1 MNTKDMLRMMN
12 YGDPVIVDDSIVGHL
27 SNSYVSDGIAEVLL
41 DGSAVT
47 IEFDRIRVP
56 DSIASVFMK
65 EERERR
71 DRQEKTAAQRAA
83 TAERIKAFNEAVKRN
98 EAARSALLEKRALQE
113 AQ

>member
-1 MNTKDMLRMMN
+1 MNTKDMLRMMS

-41 DGSAVT
+41 NGSAVT
-47 IEFDRIRVP
+47 IEFNRIRVP

-71 DRQEKTAAQRAA
+71 GRQEKTAAQRAA
-83 TAERIKAFNEAVKRN
+83 AAERIKAFNEAVKRN
-98 EAARSALLEKRALQE
+98 EAARAVLLEKRALQE

>member
-1 MNTKDMLRMMN
+1 MNTKDMLRMMS

-27 SNSYVSDGIAEVLL
+27 SNSYISDGTAEVLL
-41 DGSAVT
+41 NGSAVT

-56 DSIASVFMK
+56 ESIASVFMK

-71 DRQEKTAAQRAA
+71 DRQEKTAVQRAA
-83 TAERIKAFNEAVKRN
+83 TAQRIKAFNEAVRRN
-98 EAARSALLEKRALQE
+98 EVARAVLLEKRALQE

>member
-1 MNTKDMLRMMN
+1 MNTKDMLMMMN

-27 SNSYVSDGIAEVLL
+27 SNSYVSDDIAEVLL
-41 DGSAVT
+41 NGSAVT
-47 IEFDRIRVP
+47 IEFNRIRVP

-71 DRQEKTAAQRAA
+71 ARQEKTAAQRVA

-98 EAARSALLEKRALQE
+98 EAARAVLLEKRALLE